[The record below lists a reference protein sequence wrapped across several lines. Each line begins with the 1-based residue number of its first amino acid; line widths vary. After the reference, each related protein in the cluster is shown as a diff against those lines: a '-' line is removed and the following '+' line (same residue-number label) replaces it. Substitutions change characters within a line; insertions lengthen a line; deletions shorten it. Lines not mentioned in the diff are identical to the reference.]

1 MKPTLAGFI
10 LFVRNVMQIPS
21 GILPDNATVISSS
34 YDYAIATVNQLLLT
48 VELAYQ
54 NAVYNLAGDILINF
68 GQDITPSTVFADIRT
83 AYKINSFVPGFV
95 SSTSDNGTS
104 TSLETPDFFRELTL
118 SDLQLMKTPY
128 GRAYLAIAQKAG
140 GLWGITT

>member
-10 LFVRNVMQIPS
+10 MFIRNVMQIPS
-21 GILPDNATVISSS
+21 SILPDNNPVISAS
-34 YDYAIATVNQLLLT
+34 YEYSLETVNYMFT
-48 VELAYQ
+48 ITELAYVQ
-54 NAVYNLAGDILINF
+54 AIYNLAGDTLINY
-68 GQDITPSTVFADIRT
+68 GEDITPSTVFADIRT
-83 AYKINSFVPGFV
+83 AYKINSFVPGIV

-104 TSLETPDFFRELTL
+104 TSLITPDFFQNLTL

-140 GLWGITT
+140 NLWELS